1 MTWYRSFSG
10 FELIVIAVF
19 IILYAAYIFR
29 MFRIGKILK
38 ITYRSLIVKA
48 ILRGTYFFLL
58 IVALLGPSFGDTSR
72 EVKAIGKDIMVCV
85 DLSESMNAN
94 DIQPTR
100 LEKVKFELKN
110 LVDAFN
116 SDRIGLIIFSSES
129 FMQCPLTY
137 DQGALN
143 LFIETLGTN
152 LVPNAGTDFGPPI
165 KMALEKLASEEATST
180 QQKSKIILLIS
191 DGEDFGDN
199 TMNSVTSLEE
209 NGIKLFTFG
218 VGTEK
223 GSRIQTNYGFK
234 TDKNGREVYTMLN
247 ANDLKT
253 LAIKT
258 GGKYFEINEQSN
270 DIERLINAINGIE
283 GELKDSRVIDVS
295 ANKYY
300 YFVALALILI
310 CVDLLIGLKTVYL

>member
-1 MTWYRSFSG
+1 MY
-10 FELIVIAVF
+10 
-19 IILYAAYIFR
+19 
-29 MFRIGKILK
+29 RIGRILK
-38 ITYRSLIVKA
+38 ISLRALTIKTV
-48 ILRGTYFFLL
+48 LRTAYFLL
-58 IVALLGPSFGDTSR
+58 FLIALLGPSFGDTSR
-72 EVKAIGKDIMVCV
+72 EVKAIGKDIMICV

-100 LEKVKFELKN
+100 LTKVKFELKN

-116 SDRIGLIIFSSES
+116 SDRIGLIIFSSEA

-165 KMALEKLASEEATST
+165 DMALEKLSSEESTST
-180 QQKSKIILLIS
+180 EQKSKVIILIS
-191 DGEDFGDN
+191 DGEDFGEN
-199 TMNSVTSLEE
+199 TLDFVSKLEE
-209 NGIKLFTFG
+209 NGIKLFTLG
-218 VGTEK
+218 VGTES
-223 GSRIQTNYGFK
+223 GSRIKTNYGFK
-234 TDKNGREVYTMLN
+234 TDKNGKEIYTRLK
-247 ANDLKT
+247 AKDLKT

-258 GGKYFEINEQSN
+258 GGKYFEINAENN
-270 DIERLINAINGIE
+270 DIERLINAINSIE
-283 GELKDSRVIDVS
+283 GELKDARIIDVS

-310 CVDLLIGLKTVYL
+310 CIDLLVGLKTIYL

>member
-10 FELIVIAVF
+10 YELLVIAVF
-19 IILYAAYIFR
+19 LLLYGAYVFR
-29 MFRIGKILK
+29 MYRIGKILK
-38 ITYRSLIVKA
+38 VSSRALSIKI
-48 ILRGTYFFLL
+48 ILRSTYFLLFL
-58 IVALLGPSFGDTSR
+58 VALMGPSFGDTSR
-72 EVKAIGKDIMVCV
+72 EVKAIGKDIMICV

-165 KMALEKLASEEATST
+165 KMAMEKLSSEEASVS
-180 QQKSKIILLIS
+180 QQKSKIVILIS
-191 DGEDFGDN
+191 DGEDFGEN
-199 TMNSVTSLEE
+199 TLNVVSKLEE
-209 NGIKLFTFG
+209 TGIKLFTLG
-218 VGTEK
+218 VGTET
-223 GSRIQTNYGFK
+223 GSKIKTNYGFK
-234 TDKNGREVYTMLN
+234 TDKNGREVFTKLN
-247 ANDLKT
+247 SSDLKT

-258 GGKYFEINEQSN
+258 GGKYYEINEESN
-270 DIERLINAINGIE
+270 DIERLINSINGIE
-283 GELKDSRVIDVS
+283 GELKDSRVVDVS

-310 CVDLLIGLKTVYL
+310 CVDLLVGLKTVRL

>member
-10 FELIVIAVF
+10 FELLVITIF
-19 IILYAAYIFR
+19 FILYAAYLFR

-38 ITYRSLIVKA
+38 ISYRALITKA
-48 ILRGTYFFLL
+48 ILRSTYFLLFL
-58 IVALLGPSFGDTSR
+58 IALMGPSFGDTSR
-72 EVKAIGKDIMVCV
+72 EVKAIGKDIMICV

-165 KMALEKLASEEATST
+165 NMALQKLSSEESTSA
-180 QQKSKIILLIS
+180 QQKSKIIILLS
-191 DGEDFGDN
+191 DGEDFGEN
-199 TMNSVTSLEE
+199 TLNNIL
-209 NGIKLFTFG
+209 NHYIHGICL
-218 VGTEK
+218 
-223 GSRIQTNYGFK
+223 
-234 TDKNGREVYTMLN
+234 
-247 ANDLKT
+247 
-253 LAIKT
+253 
-258 GGKYFEINEQSN
+258 
-270 DIERLINAINGIE
+270 
-283 GELKDSRVIDVS
+283 
-295 ANKYY
+295 
-300 YFVALALILI
+300 
-310 CVDLLIGLKTVYL
+310 